1 MIKHILFP
9 FDFSPQSFQ
18 VAPFVRAVALCYS
31 AKVTLLSVVAP
42 ASESLPDNMP
52 ALVGDDPAAW
62 KLSLKEHLDRALPTE
77 LDGVDVERVAD
88 AGDASIRIA
97 AFAEASGVDL
107 IMMPSHGHGRFRTFL
122 VGSVT
127 AKVLH
132 DATCPVWT
140 AAHTETQRRAGL
152 PRTILCAV
160 DGSDHTPAILRWAAA
175 FGTQVGGTL
184 KLLHVVGPVSDW
196 LSIASER
203 ALQEEVRREARARIE
218 SLQQAAG
225 VDAPLR
231 VAVGEVV
238 RTVSSEASEE
248 DADLLVIG
256 RGVVSEAFGRLRT
269 HAFALIQL
277 SPCPVLSV

>member
-1 MIKHILFP
+1 VIKHILFP
-9 FDFSPQSFQ
+9 FDFSPQGFQ
-18 VAPFVRAVALCYS
+18 VAPFVRALALRYG

-42 ASESLPDNMP
+42 ASESLADDMP
-52 ALVGDDPAAW
+52 ALAGDSPTEW
-62 KLSLKEHLDRALPTE
+62 KLSLKAHLDRALPTE
-77 LDGVDVERVAD
+77 LHGVAVERVAD

-97 AFAEASGVDL
+97 AFAESGGVDL
-107 IMMPSHGHGRFRTFL
+107 IMMPSRGHGRFRTFL

-132 DATCPVWT
+132 DAMCPVWT
-140 AAHTETQRRAGL
+140 AAHTETQRPPGL

-160 DGSDHTPAILRWAAA
+160 DGSDHTQAILRWAAA
-175 FGTQVGGTL
+175 FSTQVGGTL
-184 KLLHVVGPVSDW
+184 KLLHVVGPVTDW

-203 ALQEEVRREARARIE
+203 ALQEQVRQEARSRIE
-218 SLQQAAG
+218 SLQQTAS

-231 VAVGEVV
+231 VVVGEVV

-269 HAFALIQL
+269 HAFGLIQR